1 MRWQYALVSPVQ
13 KEVLFT
19 APPSMTLVYSIL
31 LHFRSNYGRLVH
43 WYFTFATIEGLRNY
57 KCYLLKKNKQ
67 TNKQTKS
74 IINRNAEL
82 PLQLSCIRQV
92 QWMKKKKGNLS
103 YTYHSQ
109 GRSQPEDLKAR
120 AYKLFVLITRPLAIN
135 YAMLGELKSL
145 RAQSNGEVSAY

>member
-67 TNKQTKS
+67 TNKQRVSLIGMLNFLCNLVAYDKYS
-74 IINRNAEL
+74 E
-82 PLQLSCIRQV
+82 
-92 QWMKKKKGNLS
+92 WKKKKGNLS
-103 YTYHSQ
+103 YTYHSE

-145 RAQSNGEVSAY
+145 RAESNGEVSAY